1 MKHTQAKFFTSKY
14 YKKITICRINFKKSY
29 LKLNGYY
36 EIFDLFV
43 INGYYEIFD
52 LFVINESLLGG
63 KKEYDK

>member
-1 MKHTQAKFFTSKY
+1 MENKL
-14 YKKITICRINFKKSY
+14 KKSY
-29 LKLNGYY
+29 LELYGYY

-63 KKEYDK
+63 KKE